1 MVVMFASTILSANPN
16 HYKRYDVKSGKI
28 DYKIIGSGMIMG
40 VETKTVGIKRVL
52 FDAYGAREIAEV
64 NKIQKT
70 TMDGK
75 TTADKSH
82 KITYM
87 NGAMIYHIDMKRK
100 RIMRMQNPAL
110 MLSSLKGRTPEQ
122 FAEYLMKK
130 MGGKRIGTEKIL
142 GYRCDLWD
150 IMGAKQWI
158 YKGVVLKTE
167 SNTLGMKSTE
177 VAIKAKFD
185 ISLTDK
191 NYKLPDFPVY
201 DDKGEELD
209 RNKLKEMD
217 KKEESNGTRD

>member
-1 MVVMFASTILSANPN
+1 MVVMLVGTMLSADPN

-28 DYKIIGSGMIMG
+28 DYKIIGSGTIMG

-52 FDAYGAREIAEV
+52 FDGYGAREISEI
-64 NKIQKT
+64 NRIQKT
-70 TMDGK
+70 VMDGK

-100 RIMRMQNPAL
+100 RIMRMLNPAL

-122 FAEYLMKK
+122 FAEYMMKK
-130 MGGKRIGTEKIL
+130 MGGKKIGTDKVL
-142 GYRCDLWD
+142 GYRCDLWS
-150 IMGAKQWI
+150 IMDAKQCI
-158 YKGVVLKTE
+158 YKGVVLKIE
-167 SNTLGMKSTE
+167 SNTMGMKSTE

-191 NYKLPDFPVY
+191 NFKLPDFPIY
-201 DDKGEELD
+201 DDKGEKLD